1 VKRNWKFERCL
12 ALAIALLSVGLL
24 AGCTGWKPGE
34 EGSKSGSSY
43 SQTPDGYYRVKRGDT
58 LHAIAFKFG
67 MDWRNIALWNN
78 IRAPYTIYPDQDLR
92 LSAPGAVTNPNH
104 SSSDSG
110 SGAVVTAAAPARSSS
125 TTTYDV
131 PSQPRPAV
139 TKAETGSSPAGTAPV
154 TPAENPPRATTPA
167 PSKAGDPAQWLWPAD
182 GKIISNFAPNDPAR
196 KGIDIGG
203 KEGEAVVASAAG
215 EVVYSGSGLIGY
227 GELVIIK
234 HNEQLLSAYAHNHKR
249 LVTEGQTVAAGERIA
264 DMGKNDR
271 NQPMLHFEIRLNG
284 NPQDPLKYL
293 PSR

>member
-1 VKRNWKFERCL
+1 MNKNWKFKCHL
-12 ALAIALLSVGLL
+12 ALAITLLSVGLL
-24 AGCTGWKPGE
+24 AGCAGWKPDEG
-34 EGSKSGSSY
+34 GSKSGSSY
-43 SQTPDGYYRVKRGDT
+43 SQTPDGYYRVKHGDT

-67 MDWRNIALWNN
+67 MDWRNIAQWND
-78 IRAPYTIYPDQDLR
+78 IRSPYTIYPDQDLR
-92 LSAPGAVTNPNH
+92 LSAPGTTASPN
-104 SSSDSG
+104 SSSTASG
-110 SGAVVTAAAPARSSS
+110 SGAVVTAAAPPRSSS

-139 TKAETGSSPAGTAPV
+139 MNAETATSPAAAEPV
-154 TPAENPPRATTPA
+154 TPAENPPRAATPA
-167 PSKAGDPAQWLWPAD
+167 PSNVGDPATWLWPAD
-182 GKIISNFAPNDPAR
+182 GRIISNFAPNDPSR

-249 LVTEGQTVAAGERIA
+249 LVTEGQKVAAGQRIA